1 MGYHWVNMNQAPFA
15 SWIDRFAAH
24 PLLISFLIFA
34 LALALRLL
42 ALNRYVTPDELVW
55 VYRSVLFREAIR
67 SGQWANTLVAGHPG
81 VITTWLGTAALS
93 LQLVLQPSDMAVYT
107 WITRLAYLTP
117 DNMEAFR
124 QLHVFLDSARTA
136 VAVINS
142 LGVVAV
148 FWLVRELLSSRIAL
162 VAAFLIALD
171 PFIGGLSGLFHVD
184 GLLMTWSIV
193 SLLTLALGVGVGHR
207 TQEAVRRIM
216 WLALSGATAALTVLS
231 KSPGLILLPVAAL
244 AIFSMLLREN
254 SASFGRRFALMIGS
268 AAVWLS
274 SFVLILLLLYP
285 ALWSSPLQVFST
297 AGGNASRHVEE
308 ALRPTFFMGDVAF
321 DPGPMFYPV
330 VLLWRLSPLVI
341 GGLLL
346 LIIYLVK
353 KDQFCKQATDKP
365 VILLLLLW
373 VLLFLIGI
381 SFAAKKF
388 DRYILPV
395 IPALAILAA
404 IALGSRRVEESRT
417 LKVLI
422 LLLTVAYMVMLATS
436 VPYLLSA
443 YNPLVGGPYSAQYV
457 LPLGWGESVSASGRW
472 LANTSDAEQRTAL
485 SGIAPSLAPF
495 FPGTTLFAETS
506 TWHEANQIIL
516 TANSRQVAPQSIVK
530 ANEELELS
538 HTVQYGL
545 LPQAWIYNNPAAKA
559 LSIKPE
565 DLSLP
570 VSFDGQVQLLGQ
582 DLRVSQGEVLFTPRW
597 HKEMAA
603 PLLIVKI
610 QLQDVAG
617 NVWQE
622 LEAELLN
629 ERYFYPQHWGSEE
642 TPVVSYRLDLPPAMP
657 PGTYLVKLSLV
668 DRKTNGQLPV
678 RSTAEHG
685 GGVVYDAGTV
695 ELDVSSEA
703 VDPGRLEMTP
713 VADAF
718 WFGGDLRLLGVAGS
732 NLNVQAGGEVPLE
745 LIWQADGRLPA
756 GLQLAL
762 QLNGTEPEIF
772 PLSGFDSG
780 NWKPGTVLRQIYS
793 FPVPG
798 DMRSGDYEI
807 SLTLLDSDGEKFADP
822 SVSAGIVN
830 VEAVDRLYALPKDI
844 AVPLEIRYE
853 PGIVLRG
860 VSPGKINA
868 VPGEPLSLTLYWQTE
883 VKTKEPVT
891 AFIHI
896 LDSNGSIVAQA
907 DRWPGGVPSNIWS
920 QDQVIIDEY
929 HLTLP
934 EDMAPGDYRIVTGL
948 YTASNGK
955 RLRAFDNSGENI
967 DGDLFILPLVVSI
980 TE

>member
-24 PLLISFLIFA
+24 PLLISVLLFA

-42 ALNRYVTPDELVW
+42 ALNRYVTPDELIW
-55 VYRSVLFREAIR
+55 VYRSVLFREAVQ

-124 QLHVFLDSARTA
+124 QLYVFLDSGRTA

-148 FWLVRELLSSRIAL
+148 FWLVRELLNSRIAL

-171 PFIGGLSGLFHVD
+171 PFVGGLSGLFHVD
-184 GLLMTWSIV
+184 GLLMTWSVV
-193 SLLTLALGVGVGHR
+193 SLLTLALGVGFGHT
-207 TQEAVRRIM
+207 TQEAGQRVM
-216 WLALSGATAALTVLS
+216 WLALSGAAAALAILS

-244 AIFSMLLREN
+244 AIFSIILREN
-254 SASFGRRFALMIGS
+254 SVSFGRRFALMMGY
-268 AAVWLS
+268 AAVWFS
-274 SFVLILLLLYP
+274 SFVLITLLLYP
-285 ALWSSPLQVFST
+285 ALWSSPQQVFSM

-321 DPGPMFYPV
+321 DHGPMFYPV

-346 LIIYLVK
+346 LLIYLVK
-353 KDQFCKQATDKP
+353 KGQFRKQAIDKP
-365 VILLLLLW
+365 VIVLLLVW

-388 DRYILPV
+388 DRYALPV

-404 IALGSRRVEESRT
+404 SALGSRRVEESRT
-417 LKVLI
+417 LKAAI
-422 LLLTVAYMVMLATS
+422 LLLAIAYMAMLATS

-443 YNPLVGGPYSAQYV
+443 YNPLAGGPFTAQYV

-472 LANTSDAEQRTAL
+472 LANTPGAEERTAL

-495 FPGTTLFAETS
+495 FTGTTLFAETS
-506 TWHEANQIIL
+506 TWHEADYIIL
-516 TANSRQVAPQSIVK
+516 TANSRQVAPQSIAK
-530 ANEELELS
+530 ANEELELRHS
-538 HTVQYGL
+538 VQYGL
-545 LPQAWIYNNPAAKA
+545 LPQAWIYSNPAAKA
-559 LSIKPE
+559 ISIEPE
-565 DLSLP
+565 DLPVP
-570 VSFDGQVQLLGQ
+570 VSFDGQIELLGQ
-582 DLRVSQGEVLFTPRW
+582 DLRVSQGEVLFTTRW
-597 HKEMAA
+597 HREMAD

-610 QLQDVAG
+610 QLQDTAG
-617 NVWQE
+617 NIWQE
-622 LEAELLN
+622 LETELLN
-629 ERYFYPQHWGSEE
+629 EQYFYPQHWQSDE
-642 TPVVSYRLDLPPAMP
+642 TPVVSYGLQLPTAIP
-657 PGTYLVKLSLV
+657 PGNYLVKLSLV
-668 DRKTNGQLPV
+668 DQKTNGQLPV
-678 RSTAEHG
+678 RSTAEHE

-703 VDPGRLEMTP
+703 VDLGRLEMIP

-718 WFGGDLRLLGVAGS
+718 WFGGDLRLLGIAES
-732 NLNVQAGGEVPLE
+732 NSNVQAGGEVPLE
-745 LIWQADGRLPA
+745 LIWQANGQLPA

-762 QLNGTEPEIF
+762 QMNSTKPEIF
-772 PLSGFDSG
+772 PLGGFDSG
-780 NWKPGTVLRQIYS
+780 DWRPGAVLRQKYTY
-793 FPVPG
+793 PVPG
-798 DMRSGDYEI
+798 DMSSGDYEI
-807 SLTLLDSDGEKFADP
+807 SLTLLDSAGDELADP
-822 SVSAGIVN
+822 PVSAGLIH
-830 VEAVDRLYALPKDI
+830 VEAVDRLYSLPKDI

-860 VSPGKINA
+860 VSPGAIDL

-883 VKTKEPVT
+883 VKTREPVT
-891 AFIHI
+891 AFVHI
-896 LDSNGSIVAQA
+896 LDSTGSIVTQA

-929 HLTLP
+929 HLILP

-955 RLRAFDNSGENI
+955 RLPAFDNSGENI
-967 DGDLFILPLVVSI
+967 DGDLFFLPLALSI
-980 TE
+980 AE